1 MKATVLVDNISQGK
15 VRGEWGLSIYIEY
28 EGKHILLDVGASDL
42 FYKNAQKLNLD
53 IQNVDY
59 AVLSHAHYD
68 HANGMETF
76 FEENEKA
83 AFYFA
88 ETSYRS

>member
-53 IQNVDY
+53 IHGQEMVK
-59 AVLSHAHYD
+59 L
-68 HANGMETF
+68 
-76 FEENEKA
+76 
-83 AFYFA
+83 
-88 ETSYRS
+88 